1 MKQAV
6 RPAFFTHMPSLEKKD
21 EEKIPDEEQFLF
33 GMSKTAGWDVFT
45 KRKESLLHDM
55 DIFQETTIASGGNE
69 AEIGKNAI
77 IISMVKGV
85 IQRLWTMVDDAKEAC
100 EPSGGK

>member
-6 RPAFFTHMPSLEKKD
+6 RPAFFSHIPSLEKKD
-21 EEKIPDEEQFLF
+21 EVKVPDEEQFLS
-33 GMSKTAGWDVFT
+33 GMSRTAGWELFT
-45 KRKESLLHDM
+45 KRKDQMIQDM
-55 DIFQETTIASGGNE
+55 DIFQETTIANGGNE

-100 EPSGGK
+100 EPK